1 VTGVRNF
8 RHNIGQLPN
17 VSFVAEPNQYRGIFG
32 PGTQPYLDEIDQT
45 IAYTTSGRLAGMILE
60 TVQGYGGII
69 FMPDGY
75 IEGAFERVRAAG
87 GVCIVD
93 EVQSGFGKTGD
104 AMWGFEAHGVVPD
117 IVVMAKGIGN
127 GIPLGAVV
135 AKREIAES
143 MADKFLFHTY
153 GANPV
158 ACAAGRA
165 VLRVIKEEKLIENAR
180 TVGAALKKEL
190 EVLMQRHRVIGDVR
204 GRGLMMAIELVE
216 DRQTKQ
222 PAPKDTAEVFEATR
236 KHGLVMSKS
245 GNFKNI
251 LRMVPPLCL
260 SMNDVSPVAEA
271 LEKSFADA
279 NQLQ

>member
-1 VTGVRNF
+1 
-8 RHNIGQLPN
+8 
-17 VSFVAEPNQYRGIFG
+17 
-32 PGTQPYLDEIDQT
+32 
-45 IAYTTSGRLAGMILE
+45 
-60 TVQGYGGII
+60 
-69 FMPDGY
+69 
-75 IEGAFERVRAAG
+75 
-87 GVCIVD
+87 
-93 EVQSGFGKTGD
+93 
-104 AMWGFEAHGVVPD
+104 MWGFEAHGVVPD

-190 EVLMQRHRVIGDVR
+190 EALMQRHRVIGDVR
-204 GRGLMMAIELVE
+204 GRGLMMAIELVD

-260 SMNDVSPVAEA
+260 SMNDVAPVAEA

-279 NQLQ
+279 NQLR